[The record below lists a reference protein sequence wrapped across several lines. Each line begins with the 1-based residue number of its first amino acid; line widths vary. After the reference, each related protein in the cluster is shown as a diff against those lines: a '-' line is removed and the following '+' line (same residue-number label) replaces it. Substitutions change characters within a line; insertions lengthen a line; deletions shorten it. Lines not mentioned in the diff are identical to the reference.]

1 MKIGP
6 GLDIDSRIGPLVSRE
21 QLDRVSGYIAIGQKQ
36 GAAVRYGGRQVGNQG
51 YFLEPTILT
60 NTSSEMFVVREEI
73 FGPVLCVMSF
83 DDDSIDAVVRR
94 PMIQSTDWRRVY
106 LPRM

>member
-1 MKIGP
+1 MSVH
-6 GLDIDSRIGPLVSRE
+6 LYRE
-21 QLDRVSGYIAIGQKQ
+21 NSWIGYIETGLKQ
-36 GAAVRYGGRQVGNQG
+36 GATVRCGGRQVGNEG

-60 NTSSEMFVVREEI
+60 NTSSEMSVVREEI

-83 DDDSIDAVVRR
+83 DDDSVDAVVRR
-94 PMIQSTDWRRVY
+94 PMTQSTDWRVY